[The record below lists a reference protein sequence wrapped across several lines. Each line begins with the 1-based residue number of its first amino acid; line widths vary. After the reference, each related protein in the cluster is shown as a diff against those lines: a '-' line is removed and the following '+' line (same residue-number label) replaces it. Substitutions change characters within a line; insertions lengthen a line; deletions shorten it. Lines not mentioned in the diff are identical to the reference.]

1 MPSDNDTVQIVITR
15 RGANTFRVV
24 TFSKKECLD
33 SHSMDDAGA
42 NEFIAETMKKL
53 KALKGVGDY

>member
-1 MPSDNDTVQIVITR
+1 MASDSVVQIVITR

-33 SHSMDDAGA
+33 SHSMDSKDAGD
-42 NEFIAETMKKL
+42 FILETMKQL
-53 KALKGVGDY
+53 KALPPAP

>member
-1 MPSDNDTVQIVITR
+1 MRDSDVVQIVITR

-33 SHSMDDAGA
+33 SNSMYEAAA
-42 NEFIAETMKKL
+42 NQFIAKTMKQL
-53 KALKGVGDY
+53 KALPGLEG